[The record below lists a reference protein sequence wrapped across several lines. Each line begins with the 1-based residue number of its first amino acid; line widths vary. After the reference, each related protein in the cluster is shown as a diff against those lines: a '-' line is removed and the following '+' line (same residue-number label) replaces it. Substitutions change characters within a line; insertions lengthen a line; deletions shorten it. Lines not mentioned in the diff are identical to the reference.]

1 MALLPGPFLHRLPE
15 AIRPQLPAAFG
26 PLHPLHMKVRGRL
39 LQLWYGPDA
48 TIHYEI
54 WIHERTQQLELGLH
68 CEADAAL
75 NARLKREL
83 SFCLFEIKHA
93 LGNGVELEEW
103 DRGWTRLYETHPLY
117 PLDEARLTE
126 IGERAGLFVRT
137 IQPIYMEIRER
148 LLR

>member
-1 MALLPGPFLHRLPE
+1 MVLLPGSFMHRLPD
-15 AIRPQLPAAFG
+15 ALRPQLPAAFG
-26 PLHPLHMKVRGRL
+26 AQHPLHLKLRGRL

-48 TIHYEI
+48 TVHYEI

-75 NARLKREL
+75 NARIKREL
-83 SFCLFEIKHA
+83 SFYLFEIKYA
-93 LGNGVELEEW
+93 LGNEVELEEW
-103 DRGWTRLYETHPLY
+103 DRGWTRLYETQPLN
-117 PLDEARLTE
+117 PLDEARLAE
-126 IGERAGLFVRT
+126 LGERTGLFVRT